1 MIEKRIVQLCTR
13 KVSQKKKKKKV
24 CKKRKGFYNSL
35 KSLILFLFKVMYA

>member
-13 KVSQKKKKKKV
+13 KVSQKKKKKV

>member
-13 KVSQKKKKKKV
+13 KVSQKKKK